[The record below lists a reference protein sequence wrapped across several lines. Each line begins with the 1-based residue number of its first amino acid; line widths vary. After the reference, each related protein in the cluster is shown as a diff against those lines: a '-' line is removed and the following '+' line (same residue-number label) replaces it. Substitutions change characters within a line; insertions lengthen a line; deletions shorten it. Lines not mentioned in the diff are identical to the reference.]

1 MPIQIPSSLP
11 AMDILE
17 SENIFVMT
25 QERAIHQDIRPL
37 KIIILNLMP
46 TKIETETQLLRL
58 LGNSPLQITVD
69 FLQTATHVSK
79 NTPASHLNT
88 FYKTFDEIKDEKY
101 DGMILTG
108 APVELMPFEE
118 VDYWDQL
125 CVIIGFKWC
134 QCILYNAY
142 LLERTGRIILSLWN
156 SQICI
161 GYEAIRN
168 L

>member
-11 AMDILE
+11 AMDVLE

-79 NTPASHLNT
+79 NFL
-88 FYKTFDEIKDEKY
+88 
-101 DGMILTG
+101 
-108 APVELMPFEE
+108 
-118 VDYWDQL
+118 
-125 CVIIGFKWC
+125 
-134 QCILYNAY
+134 
-142 LLERTGRIILSLWN
+142 
-156 SQICI
+156 
-161 GYEAIRN
+161 
-168 L
+168 